1 MAKQLVVCF
10 QDSLPVGTFSYSWFI
25 YVRKGLQL
33 LLGKWV
39 MERLLSEFYSFVLK
53 VLVCY
58 LSTCIGRQ
66 RVQPYLLKG

>member
-33 LLGKWV
+33 LLGK
-39 MERLLSEFYSFVLK
+39 
-53 VLVCY
+53 
-58 LSTCIGRQ
+58 
-66 RVQPYLLKG
+66 